1 MKKISVSFTCEINLK
16 DESNIDVDCV
26 RDTMCLAFGSVV
38 SNWTDDA
45 KNELA
50 LAQSPKEVW
59 SKLNRLVLIM
69 SAKMR
74 LRQGY
79 LG

>member
-26 RDTMCLAFGSVV
+26 RDT
-38 SNWTDDA
+38 
-45 KNELA
+45 
-50 LAQSPKEVW
+50 
-59 SKLNRLVLIM
+59 
-69 SAKMR
+69 KMR